1 MAKTGSSSAWQPLL
15 GAEPARLRQLGELL
29 RLRRAALGFRHV
41 PAFTRDR
48 GLNARMAGD
57 IEHGRR
63 DTYTFPTLTDVAAA
77 YEVTY
82 DSVLAVAHDGA
93 GELVPAGPRALPPA
107 PPGDPPG
114 WAPDRVTA
122 DRPFVDPII
131 ERRVELAFKGVVY
144 PDGAQMFGEGT
155 EDARA
160 WDEDFQFVPVASKMW
175 GIADLRRRAAARA
188 AAPDASSHS
197 A

>member
-1 MAKTGSSSAWQPLL
+1 M
-15 GAEPARLRQLGELL
+15 
-29 RLRRAALGFRHV
+29 
-41 PAFTRDR
+41 PAFVGARDINTRMVTDTER
-48 GLNARMAGD
+48 
-57 IEHGRR
+57 GRR
-63 DTYTFPTLTDVAAA
+63 DTYTFPTLEDIAAA
-77 YEVTY
+77 YGVTY
-82 DSVLAVAHDGA
+82 DSVRAVVWAGA
-93 GELVPAGPRALPPA
+93 AELVPAGPRALPPA

-175 GIADLRRRAAARA
+175 GIADLR
-188 AAPDASSHS
+188 AAPPPGPPRRTPAPT
-197 A
+197 ALNGFRMQPA